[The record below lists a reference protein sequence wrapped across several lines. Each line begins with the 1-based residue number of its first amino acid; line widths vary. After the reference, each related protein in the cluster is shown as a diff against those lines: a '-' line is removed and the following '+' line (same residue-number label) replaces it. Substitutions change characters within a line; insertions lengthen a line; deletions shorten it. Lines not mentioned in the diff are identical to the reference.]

1 MTELLLKNKTLLM
14 LCKKLCPVTHVG
26 SFRWPTSALNDD
38 VYI

>member
-14 LCKKLCPVTHVG
+14 LCKKFCPVTHVG

-38 VYI
+38 IYI